1 LERRTV
7 LSSRSSR
14 VARGGLIAAFAL
26 SVAAATAPAGAFA
39 ADDEALIDY
48 KTFSGASKT
57 LDRNGTADII
67 TSSGRL
73 HQRILRLT
81 AGGYRQSGSAWST
94 TQIDLNKSF
103 ESEFKAYLHHGEPGA
118 DGIAF
123 VVQTQGPRALGGWGG
138 GIGYRYIAP
147 SVAVEFDTFQNTP
160 DPSSNHL
167 AVVMNGNPD
176 AHAAVSEAPIPLYG
190 KPFEARVSYDADT
203 HDLKVYV
210 KSLHRGDDEQLLL
223 EHTVDLA
230 DTLGDSAWIG
240 FTAATGTALSKQDIY
255 SWTVD
260 GSGA

>member
-1 LERRTV
+1 V
-7 LSSRSSR
+7 FSSRSSR

-26 SVAAATAPAGAFA
+26 SIAAATVPAGAFA
-39 ADDEALIDY
+39 ADDEPLIDHHN
-48 KTFSGASKT
+48 FAGASKT

-94 TQIDLNKSF
+94 QKIDLSKSF
-103 ESEFKAYLHHGEPGA
+103 ETEFKAYLHHGQPGA

-138 GIGYRYIAP
+138 GIGYRFIKP
-147 SVAVEFDTFQNTP
+147 SVAVEFDTFQNTA

-176 AHAAVSEAPIPLYG
+176 AHTAVSEAPIPLYG
-190 KPFEARVSYDADT
+190 KPFNARVTYDAGS
-203 HDLKVYV
+203 HGLKVYV
-210 KSLHRGDDEQLLL
+210 KSLHRGDTEQLLL
-223 EHTVDLA
+223 EHTVDL
-230 DTLGDSAWIG
+230 GDAVGNEAWVG

-255 SWTVD
+255 SWTLD